1 MGGKVGRKANPAY
14 VLGTAQHSF
23 KLARTKFKT
32 FMDGHDGL
40 KVTNTGDGIRNFN
53 FSKVFTSHINWISHA
68 PARPTHPLPLLL

>member
-1 MGGKVGRKANPAY
+1 MTVSDLQKLGGKVGRKANPAY

-40 KVTNTGDGIRNFN
+40 KVTNTGDGI
-53 FSKVFTSHINWISHA
+53 
-68 PARPTHPLPLLL
+68 